1 MLLCP
6 FFNKRGLSLPANA
19 VDTLPVKV
27 GFPASWAGEKRRKQ
41 STACFTNHNIVY
53 FKQQEGEFTTLFENF
68 KKLVIT
74 KCIY

>member
-1 MLLCP
+1 MLLSL
-6 FFNKRGLSLPANA
+6 FFNKRGVSLPASA
-19 VDTLPVKV
+19 VDTLSVKV
-27 GFPASWAGEKRRKQ
+27 GFPASWAGEKGRKQ
-41 STACFTNHNIVY
+41 GAACFTNHNIVY